1 MCELDLRDLRD
12 GIRLRCIFSVPSH
25 SAVEETPLRC
35 ILSVPTHSA
44 VQSSIH
50 GFNQLPILRS
60 SRVVLVCSGRGA
72 FWHALCSIH
81 AGVGKLLNVCPVLA
95 AAKRR
100 V

>member
-1 MCELDLRDLRD
+1 VCELDLRDLRD

-60 SRVVLVCSGRGA
+60 SRVVLVCAGRVQGGALSGMRCA
-72 FWHALCSIH
+72 RFTPAWANI
-81 AGVGKLLNVCPVLA
+81 
-95 AAKRR
+95 
-100 V
+100 